1 MKLFERSG
9 ALSDRRAFFRVLAVV
24 VLAWC
29 GGPAALAGET
39 RKLTVVTTVGMVTD
53 IARVVAGEHANVT
66 GIIGEGVDPHLYRA
80 SRNDVA
86 KLQDA
91 DVIFYSG
98 LLLEG
103 RMSDTLVRMARG
115 GRRVFA
121 VTEGIDAKHLIEPD
135 GSEGHPDPHVWMDV
149 SLWSRAVETVAEALA
164 TCDEANATTY
174 RANASRYRG
183 ELAELDAYVKKVIA
197 SIPARQRV
205 LVTAHDA
212 FGYFGR
218 AYGIEVRGIQGISTE
233 SEAGVAD
240 INRLVSFLVEREI
253 SAVFVESSVAE
264 KNVRALVEG
273 AAARGRTVRIGGT
286 LLSDAMGAP
295 GTYEGTYIGMIDH
308 NATLIARALGGEAPE
323 RGWRGKLAEKKDR

>member
-1 MKLFERSG
+1 MGKDCGARRVGRAGLFG
-9 ALSDRRAFFRVLAVV
+9 ILAAVLT
-24 VLAWC
+24 C
-29 GGPAALAGET
+29 TGGSTASADEA
-39 RKLTVVTTVGMVTD
+39 RKLNVVTTVGMVTD
-53 IARVVAGEHANVT
+53 IVRVVAGEHAEVV

-115 GRRVFA
+115 GRKVFA
-121 VTEGIDAKHLIEPD
+121 VTEGIDAKRLIEPEGAD
-135 GSEGHPDPHVWMDV
+135 GHPDPHVWMDV
-149 SLWSRAVETVAEALA
+149 SLWSRAVETVAEALSS
-164 TCDEANATTY
+164 CDEANAAAY

-183 ELAELDAYVKKVIA
+183 ELAELDSYVKKVIA
-197 SIPARQRV
+197 SIPTRQRV

-240 INRLVSFLVEREI
+240 INRLVAFLVERDI

-286 LLSDAMGAP
+286 LLSDAMGAS

-323 RGWRGKLAEKKDR
+323 RGWRGKLAEQKDR

>member
-1 MKLFERSG
+1 MNLIERSG
-9 ALSDRRAFFRVLAVV
+9 ARPGRRAFLCGLAAVALV
-24 VLAWC
+24 W
-29 GGPAALAGET
+29 GGGSAALAGDS
-39 RKLTVVTTVGMVTD
+39 RKLNVVTTVGMVTD

-121 VTEGIDAKHLIEPD
+121 VTEGIDTKHLIEPD

-164 TCDEANATTY
+164 TCDEANAAAY

-295 GTYEGTYIGMIDH
+295 GTYEGTYVGMIDH
-308 NATLIARALGGEAPE
+308 NATLIARALGGDAPE
-323 RGWRGKLAEKKDR
+323 RGWRGKLSEKKDR